1 MSAEQTVILQEMPS
15 LAKLYLNAAGAAAKQ
30 RLLKKDQPLTVPRA
44 VHEVQSVTVDIDH
57 VTAFQR
63 LVHGTVRT
71 ELPSA
76 YVHTLAFPVAMSV
89 MTRDDFPLPL
99 LGLVH
104 LENTV
109 EHYDAIPFGARLT
122 VRAHADGLRAHRAGT
137 LVDMV
142 AEVLDAGSG
151 RLLWRG
157 TSRYLAKGVFL
168 PGVDTAVPTAER
180 EDFRPPV
187 PTGLWR
193 LGVDTGR
200 DYAAVSGDYNP
211 IHLSS
216 LSAKALG
223 MKTSIAH
230 GMYSVARAL
239 AESGHDSDAG
249 IRWHVTFEAPVYL
262 PATVA
267 VGIRD
272 EEADGEWAGTE
283 FQAWNQRSARRHFH
297 GTVAPLSGSES

>member
-1 MSAEQTVILQEMPS
+1 MSAERTVILQEMPS

-89 MTRDDFPLPL
+89 MTREDFPLPL

-122 VRAHADGLRAHRAGT
+122 VRAHAEGLRAHRAGT

-151 RLLWRG
+151 GLL
-157 TSRYLAKGVFL
+157 
-168 PGVDTAVPTAER
+168 
-180 EDFRPPV
+180 
-187 PTGLWR
+187 
-193 LGVDTGR
+193 
-200 DYAAVSGDYNP
+200 
-211 IHLSS
+211 
-216 LSAKALG
+216 
-223 MKTSIAH
+223 
-230 GMYSVARAL
+230 
-239 AESGHDSDAG
+239 
-249 IRWHVTFEAPVYL
+249 
-262 PATVA
+262 
-267 VGIRD
+267 
-272 EEADGEWAGTE
+272 
-283 FQAWNQRSARRHFH
+283 
-297 GTVAPLSGSES
+297 

>member
-1 MSAEQTVILQEMPS
+1 MSGEQTVILQEVPS
-15 LAKLYLNAAGAAAKQ
+15 LARLYLNAAGTAAKQ
-30 RLLKKDQPLTVPRA
+30 RLLKKDQPVTVPRA
-44 VHEVQSVTVDIDH
+44 VHEVHSVTADVDH

-109 EHYDAIPFGARLT
+109 EHFAPVPFGTGLT
-122 VRAHADGLRAHRAGT
+122 VRAQAAGLLAHRSGT

-142 AEVLDAGSG
+142 AEVLEPGSEDP
-151 RLLWRG
+151 LWRG

-168 PGVDTAVPTAER
+168 PGVDTAIPAAER
-180 EDFRPPV
+180 EEFRPPV
-187 PTGLWR
+187 PTGQWR

-211 IHLSS
+211 IHLSA

-239 AESGHDSDAG
+239 AESGHDSEAG

-272 EEADGEWAGTE
+272 EAPAGEWSGTE

-297 GTVAPLSGSES
+297 GTVEPLNRSAS